1 MFIKNKIKRKT
12 HCSSSVTTRRH
23 YATIP
28 AKLSHQSATV
38 ASIVVDPII
47 RKLQDFSIQ
56 DCFVDRSSL
65 LSDTSLS
72 HCRDVHTMAR
82 SAVLHERDGLQLL
95 VALLPPAQLVLVLP
109 CPSTNRIQAKVEPE
123 ADRGAAG
130 GLPRR
135 SRNTVS
141 LSLAI
146 EDLPQTL
153 ACYLDSESHSGY
165 GSRQK
170 VVRDSLSEQV
180 PAEAERDIH
189 VRNVLATDIHNT
201 AD

>member
-1 MFIKNKIKRKT
+1 MLIHPGFR
-12 HCSSSVTTRRH
+12 
-23 YATIP
+23 P
-28 AKLSHQSATV
+28 ELSRTSCV
-38 ASIVVDPII
+38 AS
-47 RKLQDFSIQ
+47 S
-56 DCFVDRSSL
+56 
-65 LSDTSLS
+65 
-72 HCRDVHTMAR
+72 
-82 SAVLHERDGLQLL
+82 

-109 CPSTNRIQAKVEPE
+109 CLSTNRIRAKVEPE

-146 EDLPQTL
+146 EDLAQTL
-153 ACYLDSESHSGY
+153 ACCLDSEPHSGY

-170 VVRDSLSEQV
+170 GDRDSLSEQG

-189 VRNVLATDIHNT
+189 VQNVLATAIHNT
-201 AD
+201 TA